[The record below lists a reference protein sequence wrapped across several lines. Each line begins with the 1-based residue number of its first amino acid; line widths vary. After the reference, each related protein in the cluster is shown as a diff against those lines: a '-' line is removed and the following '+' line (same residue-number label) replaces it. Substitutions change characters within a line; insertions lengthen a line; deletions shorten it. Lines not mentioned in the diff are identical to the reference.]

1 MILLYDLM
9 LLSLVHAFQYLPE
22 SKGPQTNADQRFQYQ
37 AKITLVPYH
46 ALVFYSGWFCSGIII
61 GSKTILTTASCLL
74 EPNEQIVVKVGVE
87 SIIDDGQIIPVVEAK
102 KHEFYEHLGQLD
114 NDIALLVLEHHVK
127 FSDSVK
133 KIVLAEADAA
143 LRPASSF
150 TVTGWGSSYQP
161 QHRVKKLTRMP
172 LVLQNKESCEKAYEL
187 KLTPSMFCGRYQQN
201 RRLSDS
207 GGAAVYS
214 NRFLVGIASYTGPDN
229 SDVAVF
235 TNVSYFHKWIK
246 INTIR
251 FLRKH
256 CKLNEDT
263 VEIYGEYAYDHT

>member
-1 MILLYDLM
+1 MITCISNKLYDLM

-114 NDIALLVLEHHVK
+114 NDIALLVLE
-127 FSDSVK
+127 
-133 KIVLAEADAA
+133 
-143 LRPASSF
+143 
-150 TVTGWGSSYQP
+150 P

>member
-150 TVTGWGSSYQP
+150 T
-161 QHRVKKLTRMP
+161 
-172 LVLQNKESCEKAYEL
+172 
-187 KLTPSMFCGRYQQN
+187 N